1 MPLKTP
7 YGTFLTAGFR
17 LQEVTYFVKLK
28 EKRKILNMPIQITA
42 ALSFIIALIIVWRAN
57 KDVNTDDSLI
67 LSILIA
73 GMNMVLTLVIASI
86 LCLDVVHTFST
97 PKTSHNYRKLD
108 TANVTT
114 TLTSG
119 KKTVTLNDQTNPKDL
134 KAFSD
139 GTLSLSDDQGTA
151 KRDIKDIELV
161 NTKNGTT
168 IDHLDYGKETT
179 YRDYFG
185 FHYNEESKN
194 VLRVV
199 FKTDELN
206 KRFGD

>member
-1 MPLKTP
+1 MAIQ
-7 YGTFLTAGFR
+7 LT
-17 LQEVTYFVKLK
+17 T
-28 EKRKILNMPIQITA
+28 

-73 GMNMVLTLVIASI
+73 GMNMILTLVIALI
-86 LCLDVVHTFST
+86 ICLGVVYTFST
-97 PKTSHNYRKLD
+97 PKTNHSYRKLD
-108 TANVTT
+108 TSNVTT

-119 KKTVTLNDQTNPKDL
+119 KKTVILNEQTSPKDL

-139 GTLSLSDDQGTA
+139 GTLSLSNAQGTA

-199 FKTDELN
+199 FKTDDLN

>member
-1 MPLKTP
+1 MALQ
-7 YGTFLTAGFR
+7 LT
-17 LQEVTYFVKLK
+17 V
-28 EKRKILNMPIQITA
+28 
-42 ALSFIIALIIVWRAN
+42 ALSFITALIIVWRAN

-73 GMNMVLTLVIASI
+73 GMNMILTLVIASI
-86 LCLDVVHTFST
+86 LCLGVVHTFST
-97 PKTSHNYRKLD
+97 TKTSHNYRKLD
-108 TANVTT
+108 TTNVTT

-119 KKTVTLNDQTNPKDL
+119 KKTVTLTDQTSPKDL
-134 KAFSD
+134 KAFSN

-168 IDHLDYGKETT
+168 IDHLDYGKETS

-185 FHYNEESKN
+185 FHYNEENKN
-194 VLRVV
+194 ALRVV